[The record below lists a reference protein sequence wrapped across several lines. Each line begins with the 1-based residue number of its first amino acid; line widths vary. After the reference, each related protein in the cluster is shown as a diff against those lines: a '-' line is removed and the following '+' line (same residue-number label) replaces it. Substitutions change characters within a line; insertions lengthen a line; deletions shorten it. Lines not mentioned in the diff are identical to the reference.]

1 VSLYAPVSDSEPEN
15 TVETHELGS
24 VEEGE
29 TKVEYLN
36 LDNVRTPDNTE
47 IGAVGGSDP
56 ILNNKSRSFK
66 LRVSRLA
73 RLREPSAASHT
84 ELIDRAAASS
94 SISQQPE
101 PSALPL
107 ND

>member
-36 LDNVRTPDNTE
+36 LDNVCTSDNTE

-66 LRVSRLA
+66 LRVS
-73 RLREPSAASHT
+73 SAASHT

-101 PSALPL
+101 PFALPL
-107 ND
+107 NDSTDQSI